1 MEEGL
6 RTGPERGEGALHRPS
21 SPSPEIVKAVL
32 GVATSVGVLAFV
44 TLVGG
49 AIQYAQA
56 AALGLPADQVV
67 AAMPQST
74 LLVVGARFMIP
85 VLLIIGVLLAAVG
98 VVEHYAGENSRR
110 ARGFGTAVLG
120 GVGVVFLVV
129 DVVRADGSAIAYVA
143 PVVMWAIL
151 LFIIFFIGIRDHPE
165 SPKFR
170 TYAAVTAT
178 ATAVFAAIFA
188 VVLAS
193 AAPAVRAVGIDRK
206 QGPPVTG
213 LYAAS
218 NSDEVLVGQA
228 CQTRTAS
235 RRGSKLSGVLIRVPR
250 DEISAVFVTTNGS
263 VKDALDRQPALLE
276 KAGGSAPAKLARCTD
291 PLSDELERIGKAPQT
306 RHQGVPGV
314 LEGP

>member
-1 MEEGL
+1 MTEGL
-6 RTGPERGEGALHRPS
+6 STDPGAGEGAPQTPS
-21 SPSPEIVKAVL
+21 PPSPEIVTAVL

-49 AIQYAQA
+49 AIHYAQA

-85 VLLIIGVLLAAVG
+85 VLLIIALLLAAVRLG
-98 VVEHYAGENSRR
+98 EDYAGKNSKR
-110 ARGFGTAVLG
+110 ARWVGTAALG
-120 GVGVVFLVV
+120 AAGIVFLVV
-129 DVVRADGSAIAYVA
+129 DVARADGSELAYAA
-143 PVVMWAIL
+143 PLGIWAIL
-151 LFIIFFIGIRDHPE
+151 LAVIYFIGIRDHPG
-165 SPKFR
+165 FR
-170 TYAAVTAT
+170 TYAAVTST
-178 ATAVFAAIFA
+178 ATAVFAAAFA

-193 AAPAVRAVGIDRK
+193 SAPAVRAVGIDRK

-228 CQTRTAS
+228 CQTQTAS

-250 DEISAVFVTTNGS
+250 DDVSAVLVTTNGS

-276 KAGGSAPAKLARCTD
+276 EVGGSARAKLTRCTD

-314 LEGP
+314 LQGP

>member
-1 MEEGL
+1 MREKPG
-6 RTGPERGEGALHRPS
+6 TNPGAGKAAQQTTS
-21 SPSPEIVKAVL
+21 SASPDIVKAVL

-85 VLLIIGVLLAAVG
+85 VLLIIALLLAAVRLG
-98 VVEHYAGENSRR
+98 EGSAGKYYKR
-110 ARGFGTAVLG
+110 ARWVGAATLG
-120 GVGVVFLVV
+120 VAGIGFLVV
-129 DVVRADGSAIAYVA
+129 DVARADGSKLAYAGPLVIW
-143 PVVMWAIL
+143 VIL
-151 LFIIFFIGIRDHPE
+151 LAIIYVIGIRHHPG
-165 SPKFR
+165 FR
-170 TYAAVTAT
+170 TYAAVTST
-178 ATAVFAAIFA
+178 ATAIFAGAFA

-193 AAPAVRAVGIDRK
+193 SAPAVRAVGIDRK

-218 NSDEVLVGQA
+218 NSNEVLVGQA
-228 CQTRTAS
+228 CQTRTES

-250 DEISAVFVTTNGS
+250 DDINAVFVTTNGS
-263 VKDALDRQPALLE
+263 VKDALDRQPALLDE
-276 KAGGSAPAKLARCTD
+276 VGGNARPKLTRCTD

-306 RHQGVPGV
+306 RHQGIPGV
-314 LEGP
+314 LQGP

>member
-1 MEEGL
+1 MAEGL
-6 RTGPERGEGALHRPS
+6 SSDPEAGEGALQTKA

-49 AIQYAQA
+49 AIYYAQA

-85 VLLIIGVLLAAVG
+85 VLLIIGVLLAAVR
-98 VVEHYAGENSRR
+98 VVEHYAGGNSDW
-110 ARGFGTAVLG
+110 ARWVGTVVLGTAG
-120 GVGVVFLVV
+120 IVFLVV
-129 DVVRADGSAIAYVA
+129 DVARADGSELAYVV
-143 PVVMWAIL
+143 PLGIWAIL
-151 LFIIFFIGIRDHPE
+151 LAVIFFLGIRDHPE
-165 SPKFR
+165 FR
-170 TYAAVTAT
+170 TYAAVASTAT
-178 ATAVFAAIFA
+178 ALFAATFA

-218 NSDEVLVGQA
+218 NSDDVLVGQA
-228 CQTRTAS
+228 CQTRTAP

-250 DEISAVFVTTNGS
+250 DDISAVFLTTNGS

-291 PLSDELERIGKAPQT
+291 PLSNELERIGKAPQT

-314 LEGP
+314 LQGP

>member
-1 MEEGL
+1 MGD
-6 RTGPERGEGALHRPS
+6 R
-21 SPSPEIVKAVL
+21 PEIGNAIL

-49 AIQYAQA
+49 AISYAQA

-85 VLLIIGVLLAAVG
+85 VLLIIGGLLAAVRL
-98 VVEHYAGENSRR
+98 VEDHWSKHAAL
-110 ARGFGTAVLG
+110 ARWAVTVVLG
-120 GVGVVFLVV
+120 GTGILFLLI
-129 DVVRADGSAIAYVA
+129 DVTRADGSFWAYVA
-143 PVVMWAIL
+143 PLAIWAIL
-151 LFIIFFIGIRDHPE
+151 LAVIWFVGIRDLPG
-165 SPKFR
+165 FW

-178 ATAVFAAIFA
+178 AAAVFAAAFA

-193 AAPAVRAVGIDRK
+193 SAPAVRAVGIDRK
-206 QGPPVTG
+206 EGPPVTG

-228 CQTRTAS
+228 CQARTGS

-250 DEISAVFVTTNGS
+250 DDISDVFLTTNGS
-263 VKDALDRQPALLE
+263 VKDALARQPALLE
-276 KAGGSAPAKLARCTD
+276 RVGGGAGAQLTRCTD
-291 PLSDELERIGKAPQT
+291 PLSDELERIGQAPDT

-314 LEGP
+314 LQGP

>member
-1 MEEGL
+1 MVEGSS
-6 RTGPERGEGALHRPS
+6 TDPAGGEGAPQTTS

-49 AIQYAQA
+49 AIFYAQA

-67 AAMPQST
+67 AATPQSS

-85 VLLIIGVLLAAVG
+85 VLLIIGAFLAAVG
-98 VVEHYAGENSRR
+98 VLEHNAGENATR
-110 ARGFGTAVLG
+110 ARWVGTAVLG
-120 GVGVVFLVV
+120 GVGIVFLIV
-129 DVVRADGSAIAYVA
+129 DVARADGSKIAYAAPLVA
-143 PVVMWAIL
+143 WAIL
-151 LFIIFFIGIRDHPE
+151 LVVIFLIGIRDHPA
-165 SPKFR
+165 FR
-170 TYAAVTAT
+170 RYAAVTAT
-178 ATAVFAAIFA
+178 ATAVFAATFA
-188 VVLAS
+188 VALAS

-213 LYAAS
+213 LFAAS
-218 NSDEVLVGQA
+218 TSDEVLVGQV

-250 DEISAVFVTTNGS
+250 DDISAVYVTTNGS

-276 KAGGSAPAKLARCTD
+276 KAGGTVPVRLTRCTD
-291 PLSDELERIGKAPQT
+291 PLADELERIGRAPQT

-314 LEGP
+314 LQGP

>member
-1 MEEGL
+1 M
-6 RTGPERGEGALHRPS
+6 
-21 SPSPEIVKAVL
+21 L

-49 AIQYAQA
+49 AICYAQA

-85 VLLIIGVLLAAVG
+85 VLLIIGVLLAAVR
-98 VVEHYAGENSRR
+98 VVEDYSGENSNW
-110 ARGFGTAVLG
+110 ARWVGTAVLG
-120 GVGVVFLVV
+120 GVGIVFLLV
-129 DVVRADGSAIAYVA
+129 DVARADGSELAYAA
-143 PVVMWAIL
+143 PLGIWAIL
-151 LFIIFFIGIRDHPE
+151 LAVIFFVGIRGHPG
-165 SPKFR
+165 FV
-170 TYAAVTAT
+170 TYATVTST
-178 ATAVFAAIFA
+178 ATAVFAAAFA

-193 AAPAVRAVGIDRK
+193 SAPAVRAVGIDRK

-213 LYAAS
+213 LYATS
-218 NSDEVLVGQA
+218 NSAEVLVGQA
-228 CQTRTAS
+228 CQARTAS

-250 DEISAVFVTTNGS
+250 DDIRDVFLTTNGS

-276 KAGGSAPAKLARCTD
+276 KVGGRAPGKLTRCTD
-291 PLSDELERIGKAPQT
+291 PLSDELERIGQAPQT

-314 LEGP
+314 LQGP

>member
-1 MEEGL
+1 MG
-6 RTGPERGEGALHRPS
+6 ER
-21 SPSPEIVKAVL
+21 PEIGAAVV

-49 AIQYAQA
+49 AISYAQA

-74 LLVVGARFMIP
+74 LLVLGARFMIP
-85 VLLIIGVLLAAVG
+85 VLLIILVLLAAVG
-98 VVEHYAGENSRR
+98 LGEDYAGESSNW
-110 ARGFGTAVLG
+110 ARWTGTAVLG
-120 GVGVVFLVV
+120 CVGIVFLLV
-129 DVVRADGSAIAYVA
+129 DVARADGSGVAYAAPLAI
-143 PVVMWAIL
+143 WGIL
-151 LFIIFFIGIRDHPE
+151 LALIYFVGIRDHP
-165 SPKFR
+165 KFS

-178 ATAVFAAIFA
+178 ATAVFAAAFA

-193 AAPAVRAVGIDRK
+193 SAPAVRAVGIDRK
-206 QGPPVTG
+206 EGPPVTG

-228 CQTRTAS
+228 CQARTAS

-250 DEISAVFVTTNGS
+250 DDISDVVLTTNGS
-263 VKDALDRQPALLE
+263 VQDALARQPALLE
-276 KAGGSAPAKLARCTD
+276 KVGGGGAAALTRCTD
-291 PLSDELERIGKAPQT
+291 PLSDELERIGQAPDT

-314 LEGP
+314 LQGP

>member
-1 MEEGL
+1 MG
-6 RTGPERGEGALHRPS
+6 ER
-21 SPSPEIVKAVL
+21 PEIGNAVL

-49 AIQYAQA
+49 AISYAQA

-85 VLLIIGVLLAAVG
+85 VLLIIGVLLAAVRAG
-98 VVEHYAGENSRR
+98 EDYAGENSNWIRW
-110 ARGFGTAVLG
+110 AGTAVLG
-120 GVGVVFLVV
+120 GVGIIFLLV
-129 DVVRADGSAIAYVA
+129 DVARADGSGVAYAA
-143 PVVMWAIL
+143 PLVIWAIL
-151 LFIIFFIGIRDHPE
+151 LAVIYLVGIRGDPR
-165 SPKFR
+165 PGFW
-170 TYAAVTAT
+170 TYATVTST
-178 ATAVFAAIFA
+178 ATAVFAAAFA

-193 AAPAVRAVGIDRK
+193 SAPAVRAVGIDRK
-206 QGPPVTG
+206 EGQPVTG

-228 CQTRTAS
+228 CQARTAS

-250 DEISAVFVTTNGS
+250 DDISDVFVTTNGS
-263 VKDALDRQPALLE
+263 VQDALARQPALLD
-276 KAGGSAPAKLARCTD
+276 KVGGGAGAQLTRCTD
-291 PLSDELERIGKAPQT
+291 PLSDELERIGQAPDT

-314 LEGP
+314 LQGP